1 MNLRME
7 RTRFVT
13 TSTRRAR
20 LRIAVGILTVLLYS
34 AANGVVYGTIY
45 EGGKATL
52 IGAPPPAVAAELEKL
67 WKTEWRQQR

>member
-1 MNLRME
+1 MLWAISRVAAPSFAANREKSLQPH
-7 RTRFVT
+7 VDP
-13 TSTRRAR
+13 
-20 LRIAVGILTVLLYS
+20 L

>member
-1 MNLRME
+1 M
-7 RTRFVT
+7 
-13 TSTRRAR
+13 
-20 LRIAVGILTVLLYS
+20 LLYS